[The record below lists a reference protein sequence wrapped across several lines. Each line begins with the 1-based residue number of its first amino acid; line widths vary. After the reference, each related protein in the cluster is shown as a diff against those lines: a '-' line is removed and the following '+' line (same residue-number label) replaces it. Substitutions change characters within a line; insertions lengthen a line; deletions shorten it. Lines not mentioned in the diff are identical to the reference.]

1 MMKIDGEIQIHSSDE
16 FDEECRAIVKQELDT
31 LGIKAEDGQV
41 HLSFEKLIEICKHF
55 YVFGDFIKEDY
66 KHPEDKENE

>member
-1 MMKIDGEIQIHSSDE
+1 MMKIDGEIQTHSSEE
-16 FDEECRAIVKQELDT
+16 FDEECRAIVEQELNT

-41 HLSFEKLIEICKHF
+41 YVSLEKLIEICKYF

>member
-1 MMKIDGEIQIHSSDE
+1 MMKIDGEIQTHSSNE
-16 FDEECRAIVKQELDT
+16 FDEECRAIVEQELNT

-41 HLSFEKLIEICKHF
+41 YVSLEKLIEICKYF